1 MARRIVVKNLSTKEF
16 EKAKR
21 SVESYQ
27 RTLENRV
34 QSLISALTEKG
45 ERIAK
50 VTVQQMGAFDSG
62 NLESSI
68 HGYYSP
74 GLGVGIIKTNCYY
87 AVFCEFGTGARGRE
101 AQHPKSGEV
110 GYQYDVN
117 NHGED
122 GWFFTNSETGKSG
135 WTTGMPSRPFMYETA
150 MQLRAE
156 CLKLAKQELRSR

>member
-1 MARRIVVKNLSTKEF
+1 MARRIVVKNLSTKEI

-21 SVESYQ
+21 NVQRYQ
-27 RTLENRV
+27 KTLENRV
-34 QSLISALTEKG
+34 QSLIMALTEKG

-74 GLGVGIIKTNCYY
+74 NLGVGIIRTNCYY
-87 AVFCEFGTGARGRE
+87 AVYVEFGTGIRGSE

-110 GYQYDVN
+110 GYEYDVN

-122 GWFFTNSETGKSG
+122 GWFYVNNVTGKSG

-156 CLKLAKQELRSR
+156 CLKLAKQKLRSR